1 MERAE
6 YQARVK
12 GAVDYVREIEAKG
25 EKPCLKAV
33 ADKFLIARPT
43 LSQRVSGKSKSKQ
56 EESEKRRAIPVE
68 AEKVLV
74 DYLSEASRRGFPGPE
89 PRQYWFM
96 DAEDPEDLLIQ
107 LRSSST
113 HVAPTTRSQTRQK
126 RAEPEYRDDSGG
138 EWSDEDGMRID

>member
-1 MERAE
+1 MSIKSKQKELRTLERAE
-6 YQARVK
+6 DQARVK
-12 GAVDYVREIEAKG
+12 GAVDYDREIEAKG

-74 DYLSEASRRGFPGPE
+74 DYLSEASHGVRAPVLHGCRIVISAHSHTLHDLSFP
-89 PRQYWFM
+89 
-96 DAEDPEDLLIQ
+96 
-107 LRSSST
+107 
-113 HVAPTTRSQTRQK
+113 
-126 RAEPEYRDDSGG
+126 
-138 EWSDEDGMRID
+138 